1 MKLPF
6 SGFVVFFSLISVST
20 LAIDPIKSDVF
31 YWEKTGAVKTKSG
44 ECRQFLT
51 GNTNQL
57 DYLDVHATTLNPG
70 KSVAGTDNQARY
82 EKLIIVKDGEILQTL
97 NGEKKLLKSGCVV
110 LLLAGEKL
118 KLENQGNKPASYF
131 MLQWENSDKKIQKN
145 IVGKLTSEIRAWEDV
160 IFTATEKGG
169 SRKFF
174 KRPTNFLYEFEM
186 HVTTLLEGINSHA
199 PHSHPDDEIILV
211 KSGTVEELI
220 NGKHY
225 PYGAGSFVFLL
236 GNDSHGLTNI
246 GKGPCEYY
254 AFRFLKEA
262 PVK

>member
-1 MKLPF
+1 MKMPIL
-6 SGFVVFFSLISVST
+6 GFVLFFSLISLFAEAKV
-20 LAIDPIKSDVF
+20 PIKSDVF
-31 YWEKTGAVKTKSG
+31 YWGKASVTKTKSG

-51 GNTNQL
+51 GSSSQL

-70 KSVAGTDNQARY
+70 KSVSGTDIQARY
-82 EKLIIVKDGEILQTL
+82 EKLIIVKEGEILQTL
-97 NGEKKLLKSGCVV
+97 NGGKKLLKSGSVV

-118 KLENQGNKPASYF
+118 KIENQGNKPASYF
-131 MLQWENSDKKIQKN
+131 MLQWENSDRKIQEN
-145 IVGKLTSEIRAWEDV
+145 PVGKLSSEIHAWEDV
-160 IFTATEKGG
+160 TFTATEKGG

-211 KSGTVEELI
+211 RSGMVEEMI
-220 NGKHY
+220 NGNHY
-225 PYGAGSFVFLL
+225 SYGAGSFVFLA
-236 GNDSHGLTNI
+236 GNDFHGIKNI

-254 AFRFLKEA
+254 AFRFLKEV